1 MSFVLQMIDCA
12 EKQHCPVRWL
22 AYGWSKGYGAFLL
35 PPDTEK
41 RLNYMEKYYLGF
53 DAGTQSVKAAVYD
66 SKMQCITEHSTPT
79 MLRYPYPGWVE
90 MDADQYVEAAVESI
104 SACTAEMRKKGLSTE
119 NIRAIFGDG
128 VILGIVGVDEEGNA
142 ITPYINYLDSRTQE
156 DAEQLSALG
165 LEIWAKETGNPLPNC
180 MFPALF
186 ARWFLNNSPEFQKKG
201 KKFLH
206 NAPYILSHLAGCKAE
221 DAFIDW
227 GTLSGW
233 GLGYHVEKKEWSEE
247 QLEILGL
254 SKQYLPKIVKPWDII
269 GHLTTEYAQKTGLPA
284 GIPICAG
291 AGDTMQSMI
300 GCGVTAVHKATD
312 VAGTCAMFCIAV
324 DEIKPE
330 LSKPGTDLIFNSG
343 TLENTYFYWG
353 FIRTGGLALRWFRDN
368 ICGKEGDDTYFDVLT
383 ERAKQVPPGSN
394 GVLFLPYLTGGFGEI
409 SAASGCFLNMTMDT
423 DQAVLWRA
431 VLEAIAYDYIGVT
444 DIYRAAGVDLNHI
457 IVTEGGSRSDLWNQI
472 KADMLNCRVTT
483 LKTAKGAVMT
493 NAATAAYAVGD
504 ISDLRAAFEA
514 NLTEKQSFIPNPK
527 YTTFYRKIYERKTK
541 LVRKDLQAAFVAL
554 EQIQNLDE

>member
-1 MSFVLQMIDCA
+1 
-12 EKQHCPVRWL
+12 
-22 AYGWSKGYGAFLL
+22 
-35 PPDTEK
+35 
-41 RLNYMEKYYLGF
+41 MEKYYLGF

-66 SKMQCITEHSTPT
+66 SNMQCVTEHSTPT
-79 MLRYPYPGWVE
+79 VLRYPHPGWVE
-90 MDADQYVEAAVESI
+90 MDADQYVEATVTSI
-104 SACTAEMRKKGLSTE
+104 AACTKEMREKGLSPE

-128 VILGIVGVDEEGNA
+128 VILGIVGVDEDGNA
-142 ITPYINYLDSRTQE
+142 ITPYINYLDSRTQA
-156 DAEQLSALG
+156 DAEEMAALG
-165 LEIWAKETGNPLPNC
+165 LDIWAKETGNPLPNC

-186 ARWFLNNSPEFQKKG
+186 ARWFLKNNEEFQKRG

-206 NAPYILSHLAGCKAE
+206 NAPYILSHLAGCKAK

-227 GTLSGW
+227 GTMSGW
-233 GLGYHVEKKEWSEE
+233 GLGYKVEKKEWSDE

-254 SKQYLPKIVKPWDII
+254 SKEYLPRIVKPWDII
-269 GHLTTEYAQKTGLPA
+269 GHLAEEYAEKTGLPV

-300 GCGVTAVHKATD
+300 GCGVTAVNRAAD

-324 DEIKPE
+324 DGIKPE
-330 LSKPGTDLIFNSG
+330 LSRPGTDLIFNSG

-368 ICGKEGDDTYFDVLT
+368 ICGKEGEGAYFDVLT
-383 ERAKQVPPGSN
+383 ERAKQVPAGAN
-394 GVLFLPYLTGGFGEI
+394 GVLFLPYLTGGFGDI

-444 DIYRAAGVDLNHI
+444 DVYRAAGVDLNRI
-457 IVTEGGSRSDLWNQI
+457 VVTEGGSRSDLWNQI

-483 LKTAKGAVMT
+483 LKTAQGAVMT
-493 NAATAAYAVGD
+493 NAATAAYAIGD
-504 ISDLRAAFEA
+504 IPDLQEAFEA
-514 NLTEKQSFIPNPK
+514 NLIENKSFVPDLK
-527 YTTFYRKIYERKTK
+527 RTAFYRKIYERKTK
-541 LVRKDLQAAFVAL
+541 WVREEMRTSFAAL
-554 EQIQNLDE
+554 EEMRHVKEE